1 MNDPPDTFDTYWRN
15 VTEEVAALRDV
26 SVEVEELP
34 LRTNEVSTAYGVRF
48 SGIGGYP
55 LFAFLT
61 VPRGDGP
68 FPAVMQAPPYGSV
81 VAVPAYERRARYV
94 VLALCHRG
102 QRLSDSLYSAAYP
115 GLLTDGLPDPLTY
128 RWREIVADCLRG
140 LDVLGSRPETDTSR
154 LAVTGND
161 LAAITAALRPE
172 VRYLLVGSMLFR
184 GASDSLSEMTE
195 YPARE
200 FADYVRCCPDDE
212 EQVGRTLALFDPLA
226 FARMIEAETL
236 LTCGEGEVP
245 LVQPLADRTAGKV
258 ELRVNT
264 GKGYLDHGYEERWL
278 KRRMV

>member
-15 VTEEVAALRDV
+15 VTEEVAALRDT

-81 VAVPAYERRARYV
+81 VTVPPYERRSRYV
-94 VLALCHRG
+94 VLAPCHRG

-195 YPARE
+195 YPGRE
-200 FADYVRCCPDDE
+200 LTDYVRCCPDDE
-212 EQVGRTLALFDPLA
+212 EQVGKTLSLFDPLA
-226 FARMIEAETL
+226 FARVIEAETL

-245 LVQPLADRTAGKV
+245 VVRPLADRTAGKV